1 MPRGRASA
9 RSGGSRQAMAAR
21 QATWVQNC
29 ASRTGTRWRHARANA
44 GAGHSRCGS
53 QQAASPS
60 INKRPA
66 QAQPRPAARVGIDLC
81 SRPRSGPRRG
91 ALEARILARRI
102 GMGQADRRAFPKAHG
117 LPTAATETIKQVA
130 DELSPF
136 VPFVAALQETLPPD
150 LRRSTGPSGSA
161 W

>member
-1 MPRGRASA
+1 M
-9 RSGGSRQAMAAR
+9 RSS
-21 QATWVQNC
+21 
-29 ASRTGTRWRHARANA
+29 
-44 GAGHSRCGS
+44 S

-66 QAQPRPAARVGIDLC
+66 QAQ
-81 SRPRSGPRRG
+81 
-91 ALEARILARRI
+91 AL
-102 GMGQADRRAFPKAHG
+102 G
-117 LPTAATETIKQVA
+117 LPTTATETIKQVA